1 MAQRQFQVVPDE
13 ETEASPQPGAPAV
26 AMLALALKALSQ
38 RALIALS
45 NLFCLLTAASV
56 FYLWAQMPEDPS
68 YQRIGALSIYAA
80 FIVILNM
87 IVRKR

>member
-13 ETEASPQPGAPAV
+13 ETEQPQPGAPAV

-38 RALIALS
+38 RALIAIS

-68 YQRIGALSIYAA
+68 WQRIGALSIYAT
-80 FIVILNM
+80 FIVILNV
-87 IVRKR
+87 IVRRK